1 MARRGAVIR
10 DPVHGD
16 IPVTAEELGVLD
28 TPEIQRLRGVRQLGT
43 AYLVYPGAQHSRFE
57 HSLGTMH
64 LVGRLVAA
72 INRNRA
78 LAPRERIGLAEDEER
93 VLRLAALVHD
103 VTHLPFGHSIED
115 ESGLLERHDEPAR
128 FRAVLGAGTALG
140 LALDRLGVRREVL
153 AVLAP
158 GAEPGLPDVPPA
170 WREILSDTICP
181 DILDYLRRDAYFT
194 GLNLHYDERVL
205 DYFIVDRA
213 TGHLYVDVA
222 KRGMLR
228 EDIVSELVRVLE
240 ARYFFSERVYYH
252 HAKVAAGAMLA
263 RAVAN
268 ALVEGGLAPEQ
279 LHDRTDESLLDL
291 LALGGPTEG
300 PRAAEQAELVARYRS
315 RRLVKRACVFPRYA
329 NIELQQPWVERFF
342 GLGGFEERIALE
354 ARVAERLRRGGLAEP
369 PLVLLACPARAMQ
382 LKEAQTHVRHPDEDG
397 IRPLAHLAPRIP
409 RLRDLEHAYRDLWKL
424 YAFAGTDDPR
434 VLERVAAAVIDELPG
449 ATNAYRP
456 QAG

>member
-1 MARRGAVIR
+1 MAGRGAVIR

-16 IPVTAEELGVLD
+16 IPVTPEELAVLD

-43 AYLVYPGAQHSRFE
+43 AYLVYPGAQHARFE

-64 LVGRLVAA
+64 LVGRLVEA

-78 LAPRERIGLAEDEER
+78 LAPRERIGIAPDEER
-93 VLRLAALVHD
+93 ILRLAALVHD
-103 VTHLPFGHSIED
+103 ATHLPFGHSIED

-128 FRAVLGAGTALG
+128 FRALLDPDTALG
-140 LALDRLGVRREVL
+140 DALDRLGVRREVL
-153 AVLAP
+153 CVLAP
-158 GAEPGLPDVPPA
+158 GAEPGLPDVPPS

-194 GLNLHYDERVL
+194 GLNLHYDARVV
-205 DYFIVDRA
+205 DYFMVDRA
-213 TGHLYVDVA
+213 SGHLYVDVA

-252 HAKVAAGAMLA
+252 HAKVAAGAMVS

-268 ALVEGGLAPEQ
+268 ALVHGALAPRR

-291 LALGGPTEG
+291 LATHRLPDGP
-300 PRAAEQAELVARYRS
+300 AADEQAELIGRYRS

-329 NIELQQPWVERFF
+329 NIELQEPWATRFF
-342 GLGGFEERIALE
+342 GLGGLAERRALE
-354 ARVAERLRRGGLAEP
+354 ARVAERLRRSGLDDP

-397 IRPLAHLAPRIP
+397 IHPLAHFAHRIP
-409 RLRDLEHAYRDLWKL
+409 RLRDLETAYRDLWKL

-434 VLERVAAAVIDELPG
+434 VLERVAAAVIAELPG

-456 QAG
+456 QGV